1 MYVYQKQACLLY
13 VNLKIK
19 FIKEEK
25 REKGEQLQ
33 NKRFKRPK
41 KKKNPAICGPCL
53 DPDLNKPT
61 RRGILD
67 TTKKTLMSIWKCK
80 LNLFLNYDDGLVV
93 I

>member
-1 MYVYQKQACLLY
+1 MYVYQNQLCFLY

-41 KKKNPAICGPCL
+41 KKKMQFV
-53 DPDLNKPT
+53 DLVW
-61 RRGILD
+61 IL
-67 TTKKTLMSIWKCK
+67 I
-80 LNLFLNYDDGLVV
+80 
-93 I
+93 

>member
-41 KKKNPAICGPCL
+41 KKKKQQFV
-53 DPDLNKPT
+53 DLVW
-61 RRGILD
+61 IL
-67 TTKKTLMSIWKCK
+67 I
-80 LNLFLNYDDGLVV
+80 
-93 I
+93 